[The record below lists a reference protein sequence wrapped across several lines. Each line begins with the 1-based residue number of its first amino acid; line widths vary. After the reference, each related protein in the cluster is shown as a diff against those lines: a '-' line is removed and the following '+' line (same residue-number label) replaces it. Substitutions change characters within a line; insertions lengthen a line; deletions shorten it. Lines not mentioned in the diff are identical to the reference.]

1 VTTHLRRWGA
11 VWLLVALFLA
21 SWAGQFL
28 AQLAEVASE
37 AEQHG
42 QTFTWAE
49 FFPRFLSSTFENWQ
63 SEWLQLAVQAGV
75 VVGAAL
81 EQHVR
86 GEEQMDRIEAKL
98 DQLLGERQ

>member
-1 VTTHLRRWGA
+1 VRAHLRRWGA
-11 VWLLVALFLA
+11 VWLLIALFLA
-21 SWAGQFL
+21 SWAGQFV

-49 FFPRFLSSTFENWQ
+49 FWPWFLSSTFENWQ

-75 VVGAAL
+75 VVGAAHL
-81 EQHVR
+81 LFKR
-86 GEEQMDRIEAKL
+86 GEDQTDRIEAKL
-98 DQLLGERQ
+98 DRLLGERQ